1 MRTVWPWS
9 GPAELSKIFC
19 FIPVHNWSI
28 FTPQPPRAKVWVGGS
43 EEMSLVPI
51 YQEASGFRMIHQTL
65 LSEFVDVAPL
75 SKLHNSAG
83 TLLIG
88 DSNAPF
94 NACQVV
100 SNIWYLI
107 LYPQLSGPQ
116 KKRAFNCSHNYF
128 SLSGSL

>member
-1 MRTVWPWS
+1 
-9 GPAELSKIFC
+9 
-19 FIPVHNWSI
+19 
-28 FTPQPPRAKVWVGGS
+28 
-43 EEMSLVPI
+43 MSLVPI

-116 KKRAFNCSHNYF
+116 KKHLWGRIARCVCAVPALCTKFVQDHARPA
-128 SLSGSL
+128 